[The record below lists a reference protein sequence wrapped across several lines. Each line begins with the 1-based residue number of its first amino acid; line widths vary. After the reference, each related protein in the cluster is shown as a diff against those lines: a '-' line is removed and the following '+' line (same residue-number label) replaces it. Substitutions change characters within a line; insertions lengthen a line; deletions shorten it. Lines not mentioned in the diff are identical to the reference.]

1 MLIIERSSTHGVCN
15 LVKKIYNIWFDDD
28 PVKFQHENPLDK
40 IIIFYNIKTTT
51 TNISKIPPGWVP
63 PQTPILGYMKI
74 LSNNNSTKL
83 KVINCTFKVPNV
95 LKWELRT
102 FHQFL
107 VEKIKLSG
115 TKTINLVLYWDQLDG
130 SILNK
135 ASSVRLLTNQTTL
148 SHTFMPFD
156 MQNYG
161 LNGPVSPPITKPVYK
176 APIMSPPI
184 SKPVYKAPIMSPPI
198 TKPVYK
204 APIMSP
210 PISKPVY
217 KAPIMS
223 PPISKPVYKAPIMS
237 PPISKPVY
245 KAPIMSPPI
254 TKPVYKAPIMSPLL
268 PTRTVFI
275 PLAKENLVVDT
286 NNLNLDG
293 KSLRN
298 FCLDSEPTSLF
309 SVGTGYIHCSC

>member
-28 PVKFQHENPLDK
+28 PAKFQHENPLDK

-148 SHTFMPFD
+148 SHTFIPFD

-161 LNGPVSPPITKPVYK
+161 LNGPVSPPIT
-176 APIMSPPI
+176 
-184 SKPVYKAPIMSPPI
+184 
-198 TKPVYK
+198 
-204 APIMSP
+204 
-210 PISKPVY
+210 
-217 KAPIMS
+217 
-223 PPISKPVYKAPIMS
+223 
-237 PPISKPVY
+237 KPVY